1 MAKKT
6 NNKSWLARLKS
17 RPILWNLVLI
27 AVVLV
32 LLLVLSYIALAVGT
46 RHGMRRTVPDFTGLG
61 LKDAQ
66 YYAEQR
72 GLKLIINDSLYV
84 PAYPGGMV
92 LEQLPKGGVD
102 VKEGRKIYITIN
114 SFAQKKLPMP
124 YVAGR
129 SLRQAKNMLEGAG
142 FGIEKLEYVEDIAT
156 NYVLAQYLGGVEI
169 TVESNIKIE
178 KGTGV
183 VLKVGV
189 SPDQNMTTVPRLI
202 GRKLFDAKGKLWE
215 QGLNVGKVNFDEGIN
230 LLNQKDARVYRQSIS
245 HNATATLG
253 AVVDLWLTLDA
264 ESVDK
269 SSKASDKQAKELE
282 EERLK
287 AEQELRDSLEQAE
300 AAGRNT
306 LLEALQES
314 SQSNETITET
324 DEDEFF

>member
-1 MAKKT
+1 MRFMAKKS
-6 NNKSWLARLKS
+6 NNKSWFARLKS
-17 RPILWNLVLI
+17 RPILWNLTLI
-27 AVVLV
+27 AVVLIS
-32 LLLVLSYIALAVGT
+32 LLVLSYIALAVGT

-92 LEQLPKGGVD
+92 LEQLPKGGVA

-129 SLRQAKNMLEGAG
+129 SLRQAKNMLESAG

-169 TVESNIKIE
+169 TEQSNIKIE

-183 VLKVGV
+183 VLRVGV
-189 SPDQNMTTVPRLI
+189 SPDQNITTVPRLI
-202 GRKLFDAKGKLWE
+202 GRKLFDAKGRLWE
-215 QGLNVGKVNFDEGIN
+215 QGLNVGQVTYDEGIT
-230 LLNQKDARVYRQSIS
+230 LLNEDDARVCRQSVIQS
-245 HNATATLG
+245 SQLPLG
-253 AVVDLWLTLDA
+253 STVSIHLTLDKQVVEEAAA
-264 ESVDK
+264 EAERAVT
-269 SSKASDKQAKELE
+269 ALLKQREL
-282 EERLK
+282 
-287 AEQELRDSLEQAE
+287 ADSLARVAADSLRMVNE
-300 AAGRNT
+300 AQVEPQQT
-306 LLEALQES
+306 
-314 SQSNETITET
+314 T
-324 DEDEFF
+324 EDEFFF

>member
-169 TVESNIKIE
+169 TAESNIKIE

-215 QGLNVGKVNFDEGIN
+215 QGLNVGNVTYDEGIT
-230 LLNQKDARVYRQSIS
+230 LLNEDDARVCRQSIMQS
-245 HNATATLG
+245 SQMPLG
-253 AVVDLWLTLDA
+253 SAVSIHLTLDKEVVEAAAA
-264 ESVDK
+264 EAERALAEALK
-269 SSKASDKQAKELE
+269 QREKA
-282 EERLK
+282 
-287 AEQELRDSLEQAE
+287 DSLARAEADSLRMLNAAAPQEQA
-300 AAGRNT
+300 A
-306 LLEALQES
+306 
-314 SQSNETITET
+314 
-324 DEDEFF
+324 EDEFFF

>member
-1 MAKKT
+1 MAKKS
-6 NNKSWLARLKS
+6 NNKSWFARLKS
-17 RPILWNLVLI
+17 RPILWNLTLI

-32 LLLVLSYIALAVGT
+32 SLLVLSYIALAVGT

-92 LEQLPKGGVD
+92 LEQLPKGGVA

-129 SLRQAKNMLEGAG
+129 SLRQAKNMLESAG

-169 TVESNIKIE
+169 TEQSNIKIE

-183 VLKVGV
+183 VLRVGV
-189 SPDQNMTTVPRLI
+189 SPDQNVTTVPRLI
-202 GRKLFDAKGKLWE
+202 GRKLFDAKGRLWE
-215 QGLNVGKVNFDEGIN
+215 QGLNVGQVTYDEGIT
-230 LLNQKDARVYRQSIS
+230 LLNEDDARVCRQSVIQS
-245 HNATATLG
+245 SQLPLG
-253 AVVDLWLTLDA
+253 STVSIHLTLDKQTVEAAAA
-264 ESVDK
+264 EAERAVT
-269 SSKASDKQAKELE
+269 ALLKQREL
-282 EERLK
+282 
-287 AEQELRDSLEQAE
+287 ADSLARVAADSLRMVNE
-300 AAGRNT
+300 AQVEPQQT
-306 LLEALQES
+306 
-314 SQSNETITET
+314 T
-324 DEDEFF
+324 EDEFFF

>member
-169 TVESNIKIE
+169 TAESNIKIE

-215 QGLNVGKVNFDEGIN
+215 QGLNVGDVTYDEGIT
-230 LLNQKDARVYRQSIS
+230 LLNEDDARVCRQSIMQS
-245 HNATATLG
+245 SQMPLG
-253 AVVDLWLTLDA
+253 SAVSIHLTLDKEVVAAAAA
-264 ESVDK
+264 EAERALAEALK
-269 SSKASDKQAKELE
+269 QREKA
-282 EERLK
+282 
-287 AEQELRDSLEQAE
+287 DSLARAEADSLRMLNAAAPQEQA
-300 AAGRNT
+300 A
-306 LLEALQES
+306 
-314 SQSNETITET
+314 
-324 DEDEFF
+324 EDEFFF

>member
-169 TVESNIKIE
+169 TAESNIKIE

-215 QGLNVGKVNFDEGIN
+215 QGLNIGNVTYDEGIT
-230 LLNQKDARVYRQSIS
+230 LLNEDDARVCRQSIMQS
-245 HNATATLG
+245 SQMPLG
-253 AVVDLWLTLDA
+253 SAVSIHLTLDKEVVEAAAA
-264 ESVDK
+264 EAERALAEALK
-269 SSKASDKQAKELE
+269 QREKA
-282 EERLK
+282 
-287 AEQELRDSLEQAE
+287 DSLARAEADSLRMLNAAAPQEQA
-300 AAGRNT
+300 A
-306 LLEALQES
+306 
-314 SQSNETITET
+314 
-324 DEDEFF
+324 EDEFFF

>member
-61 LKDAQ
+61 LKDDQ

-72 GLKLIINDSLYV
+72 GLMLIINDSVFV

-215 QGLNVGKVNFDEGIN
+215 QGLNVGDVTYDEGIT
-230 LLNQKDARVYRQSIS
+230 LLNEDDARVCRQSIMQS
-245 HNATATLG
+245 SQMPLG
-253 AVVDLWLTLDA
+253 SAVSIHLTLDKEVVEAAAA
-264 ESVDK
+264 EAERALAEALK
-269 SSKASDKQAKELE
+269 QREKA
-282 EERLK
+282 
-287 AEQELRDSLEQAE
+287 DSLARAEADSLRMLNAAAPQEQA
-300 AAGRNT
+300 A
-306 LLEALQES
+306 
-314 SQSNETITET
+314 
-324 DEDEFF
+324 EDEFFF

>member
-1 MAKKT
+1 MAKKS
-6 NNKSWLARLKS
+6 NNKSWFARLKS
-17 RPILWNLVLI
+17 RPILWNLTLI

-32 LLLVLSYIALAVGT
+32 SLLVLSYIALAVGT

-92 LEQLPKGGVD
+92 LEQLPKGGVA

-129 SLRQAKNMLEGAG
+129 SLRQAKDMLESAG

-156 NYVLAQYLGGVEI
+156 NYVLAQYLNGVEI
-169 TVESNIKIE
+169 TEQSNIKIE

-183 VLKVGV
+183 VLRVGV
-189 SPDQNMTTVPRLI
+189 SPDQNVTTVPRLI
-202 GRKLFDAKGKLWE
+202 GRKLFDAKGRLWE
-215 QGLNVGKVNFDEGIN
+215 QGLNVGQVTYDEGIT
-230 LLNQKDARVYRQSIS
+230 LLNEDDARVCRQSVIQS
-245 HNATATLG
+245 SQLPLG
-253 AVVDLWLTLDA
+253 STVSIHLTLDKQVVEEAAA
-264 ESVDK
+264 EAERAVT
-269 SSKASDKQAKELE
+269 ALLKQREL
-282 EERLK
+282 
-287 AEQELRDSLEQAE
+287 ADSLARVAADSLRMVNE
-300 AAGRNT
+300 AQVEPQQT
-306 LLEALQES
+306 
-314 SQSNETITET
+314 T
-324 DEDEFF
+324 EDEFFF

>member
-6 NNKSWLARLKS
+6 NKKSWLAQLKS
-17 RPILWNLVLI
+17 RPILWNLTLI
-27 AVVLV
+27 AVVLIS
-32 LLLVLSYIALAVGT
+32 LLVLSYIALAVGT

-66 YYAEQR
+66 YYAEKR

-142 FGIEKLEYVEDIAT
+142 FGIERLEYVEDIAT

-169 TVESNIKIE
+169 TEQSDIKIE

-189 SPDQNMTTVPRLI
+189 SPDQNMTTVPRLL

-215 QGLNVGKVNFDEGIN
+215 QGLNVGEVTYDEGIT
-230 LLNQKDARVYRQSIS
+230 LLNEDDARVCRQSVLQS
-245 HNATATLG
+245 SQLPLG
-253 AVVDLWLTLDA
+253 SKVSLHLTLDKEIVAAATA
-264 ESVDK
+264 EAERALAEALK
-269 SSKASDKQAKELE
+269 QREKA
-282 EERLK
+282 
-287 AEQELRDSLEQAE
+287 DSLARAE
-300 AAGRNT
+300 ADSLRMLNAV
-306 LLEALQES
+306 APQE
-314 SQSNETITET
+314 QTT
-324 DEDEFF
+324 EDEFFF